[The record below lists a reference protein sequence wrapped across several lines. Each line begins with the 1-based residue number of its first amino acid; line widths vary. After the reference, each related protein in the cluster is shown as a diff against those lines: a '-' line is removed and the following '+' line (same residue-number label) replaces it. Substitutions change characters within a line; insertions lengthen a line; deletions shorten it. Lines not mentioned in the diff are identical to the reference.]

1 MKRIGLILCVLLVF
15 SVFSGC
21 RSDLGETSQVESS
34 QTVADGP
41 EEISADVINQLK
53 AYPDSYQETCKRT
66 DLVIMD
72 QDGEVL
78 NENLWNDFY
87 EKVQNG
93 ESAEIMVAYFT
104 TEGDPILNYVRYDG
118 ASFYHVN
125 DHSRD
130 MYGAEPHYVAKTF
143 SYLQSFM
150 DVQTEMFVLSN
161 APLADLD
168 AYEEYCQTQ
177 PEPYPE
183 TLLYI
188 IHDSGN

>member
-1 MKRIGLILCVLLVF
+1 MKRIVLILCVMLLF
-15 SVFSGC
+15 PVFSGC
-21 RSDLGETSQVESS
+21 RSDWSESS
-34 QTVADGP
+34 QVKADIP
-41 EEISADVINQLK
+41 VEVSDDVINQLK
-53 AYPDSYQETCKRT
+53 TYPDSYRETRKRN

-72 QDGEVL
+72 QGGEVL

-93 ESAEIMVAYFT
+93 ESAEIVVAYFT

-118 ASFYHVN
+118 ASFYHVH

-130 MYGAEPHYVAKTF
+130 MFGAEPHYTAKTF
-143 SYLQSFM
+143 TYLQSFV
-150 DVQTEMFVLSN
+150 DVRTEMFVLSN
-161 APLADLD
+161 TPLADFD

-183 TLLYI
+183 TLLRI
-188 IHDSGN
+188 IRHSGE